1 MFSIFCVIVQILV
14 STKFKH
20 ICSLTCTFI
29 HAHILISH
37 SSQVKSQVTGRKGR
51 KEDSDL
57 PTCPP
62 HLCAREDHGTV
73 PPSSCAKAH

>member
-1 MFSIFCVIVQILV
+1 M
-14 STKFKH
+14 
-20 ICSLTCTFI
+20 
-29 HAHILISH
+29 
-37 SSQVKSQVTGRKGR
+37 KSQVTGRKGR

-73 PPSSCAKAH
+73 PPSSCAKAHWEQGGDSRQPAHLASLNSDFMNGYAYKKYTKEPL